1 MQQKN
6 NKGFSLIEVLVTT
19 VVITV
24 GLLALAPL
32 QITLRSAIPKIGENM
47 PPRSQA
53 IILAKDKMQEL
64 EVKSKNI
71 KCQENPPGKEKKIG
85 DKIYRVSHKFDPEV
99 DDHSIFPHVAIV
111 TVSWDVIDGNNSNV
125 KTVELRK
132 NAGCKKGGGTV
143 NNLSSNPP

>member
-19 VVITV
+19 VVITA

-64 EVKSKNI
+64 EVKSEDTDMS
-71 KCQENPPGKEKKIG
+71 CQEEKEEVVEG
-85 DKIYRVSHKFDPEV
+85 KIYKVLFRFDPEV
-99 DDHSIFPHVAIV
+99 DDHSIFSYVTVV

-125 KTVELRK
+125 KTIELRK
-132 NAGCKKGGGTV
+132 NILWGGIKCKR
-143 NNLSSNPP
+143 L